1 MEKIITTKIIQRYES
16 SNKSDSGLKEGNMSV
31 NFTSFKEYNNDSNYK
46 YRIHI
51 NTVANELEDKGLIKI
66 KWVSKDN
73 IIDRLFFNLKDM
85 DIFYRLA
92 GITDKKDIL
101 LDIEGQLKVYDD
113 YITNYSIK
121 HIFSDWKMHLLEKHR
136 IPKII
141 EDKDKRELIV
151 NALKGI
157 DELLKNNDT
166 IYERVF
172 SKRYLGNSKIFEKQL
187 RGTVISLLR
196 KYFNEVDNN
205 MDEDEVLK
213 VVGIEKTTSELH
225 LKGNI
230 EFKLKENNIK
240 LACFSYGVALNSH
253 TIKELKLQ
261 NYRFDKVISVENKA
275 NFNYLCAKEKE
286 SLIIF
291 TGGFYTPV
299 QKRFLNRLY
308 KKLINCDK
316 CIEFYHWGDIDL
328 GGVNIYRNIKSF
340 IFYNVK
346 PYLMNIQIMKEYS
359 EYWEFI
365 EDNKYILKL
374 KKLLEDETIKELHDL
389 ISFVIE
395 NKVTLEQESM
405 II

>member
-16 SNKSDSGLKEGNMSV
+16 SNKSDNGLKEGNMSV
-31 NFTSFKEYNNDSNYK
+31 NFASFKEYNKDSNYK

-51 NTVANELEDKGLIKI
+51 NDVANELEDEGLIKI

-73 IIDRLFFNLKDM
+73 IIDRIVFNLKDI
-85 DIFYRLA
+85 DIFYKLSEM
-92 GITDKKDIL
+92 TEKKDIL
-101 LDIEGQLKVYDD
+101 IGIEAQLRIYDD
-113 YITNYSIK
+113 CVTNYSIK
-121 HIFSDWKMHLLEKHR
+121 QIFSDWKTHILKKHG

-141 EDKDKRELIV
+141 EDKEKRELIL

-172 SKRYLGNSKIFEKQL
+172 SKRYLGNSKVFEKQL
-187 RGTVISLLR
+187 RGTMISLLR

-205 MDEDEVLK
+205 MDKDEVLK

-230 EFKLKENNIK
+230 EFKLDGSSIN
-240 LACFSYGVALNSH
+240 LACFSYGVSLNSQ

-261 NYRFDKVISVENKA
+261 NYSFNKVISVENKA

-286 SLIIF
+286 SLIVF

-299 QKRFLNRLY
+299 QKRFLNSLY
-308 KKLINCDK
+308 KQLINLDEY
-316 CIEFYHWGDIDL
+316 IRFYHWGDIDL
-328 GGVNIYRNIKSF
+328 GGINIYRNIKKF

-346 PYLMNIQIMKEYS
+346 PYLMDVQIMEQNS
-359 EYWEFI
+359 SYWELI
-365 EDNKYILKL
+365 KDDKYILKIE
-374 KKLLEDETIKELHDL
+374 KLLEDDAIKELHDL
-389 ISFVIE
+389 IRFVIE

>member
-1 MEKIITTKIIQRYES
+1 MEKVIATKVIHRYES

-31 NFTSFKEYNNDSNYK
+31 NFISFKEYNKDSNYK

-51 NTVANELEDKGLIKI
+51 NAVANELEDKGLIKI

-73 IIDRLFFNLKDM
+73 IIDRIIFHLKDI
-85 DIFYRLA
+85 DIFYQLA
-92 GITDKKDIL
+92 GITEKKDIL
-101 LDIEGQLKVYDD
+101 LDIEGQLKLYDD
-113 YITNYSIK
+113 NVTNYSIK
-121 HIFSDWKMHLLEKHR
+121 HVFSDWKTHVLEKHE

-141 EDKDKRELIV
+141 EDKDKRELIL
-151 NALKGI
+151 NTLKGI

-172 SKRYLGNSKIFEKQL
+172 SKRYLGNSKVFEKQL
-187 RGTVISLLR
+187 RGTMITLLR

-205 MDEDEVLK
+205 MDNDEVLK

-230 EFKLKENNIK
+230 EFKLKESNIN
-240 LACFSYGVALNSH
+240 LECFSYGVSLNSQ
-253 TIKELKLQ
+253 TLKELKLQ
-261 NYRFDKVISVENKA
+261 NYSFNKVISVENKA

-299 QKRFLNRLY
+299 QKRFLNNLY
-308 KKLINCDK
+308 KQLINFNK
-316 CIEFYHWGDIDL
+316 NIEFYHWGDVDL
-328 GGVNIYRNIKSF
+328 GGFNIYRNIKSF

-346 PYLMNIQIMKEYS
+346 PYLMNVQIMKEYNN
-359 EYWEFI
+359 YWELI
-365 EDNKYILKL
+365 EDDKYILKL

-389 ISFVIE
+389 INFVIE
-395 NKVTLEQESM
+395 NKITLEQESM

>member
-1 MEKIITTKIIQRYES
+1 MEKVIATKVIHRYES

-31 NFTSFKEYNNDSNYK
+31 NFTSFKEYNKDSNYK
-46 YRIHI
+46 YRINI
-51 NTVANELEDKGLIKI
+51 NTVANELEDKGLIKV

-73 IIDRLFFNLKDM
+73 IIDRIFFNLKDI
-85 DIFYRLA
+85 DIFYQLA
-92 GITDKKDIL
+92 GITEKKDIL
-101 LDIEGQLKVYDD
+101 LNIEGQLKLYDD
-113 YITNYSIK
+113 NVTNYSIK
-121 HIFSDWKMHLLEKHR
+121 HIFSDWKVHVLEKHG

-141 EDKDKRELIV
+141 EDKDKRELIL
-151 NALKGI
+151 NTLKGI

-172 SKRYLGNSKIFEKQL
+172 SKRYLGNSKVFEKQL
-187 RGTVISLLR
+187 RGTMITLLR

-205 MDEDEVLK
+205 MDKDEVLK

-230 EFKLKENNIK
+230 EFKLKENSIN
-240 LACFSYGVALNSH
+240 LECFSYGVSLNSQ

-261 NYRFDKVISVENKA
+261 NYSFNKVISVENKA

-299 QKRFLNRLY
+299 QKRFLNSLY
-308 KKLINCDK
+308 KQLINCDK
-316 CIEFYHWGDIDL
+316 HIEFYHWGDIDL
-328 GGVNIYRNIKSF
+328 GGFNIYRNIKSF

-346 PYLMNIQIMKEYS
+346 PYLMNVQIMKEYND
-359 EYWEFI
+359 YWEFI
-365 EDNKYILKL
+365 EDDKYILKL
-374 KKLLEDETIKELHDL
+374 KKLLEDDIIKELHDL
-389 ISFVIE
+389 INFVIE

>member
-1 MEKIITTKIIQRYES
+1 MEKVITTKIIQRYES
-16 SNKSDSGLKEGNMSV
+16 SNKSDRGLKEGNMSV
-31 NFTSFKEYNNDSNYK
+31 NFTSFKEYNKDSNYK
-46 YRIHI
+46 YRIYI
-51 NTVANELEDKGLIKI
+51 NDVANELEDRGLIKI

-73 IIDRLFFNLKDM
+73 IIDRILFNLKDI
-85 DIFYRLA
+85 DIFYKLSEM
-92 GITDKKDIL
+92 TEKKDIL
-101 LDIEGQLKVYDD
+101 IGVEGQLSLYDD
-113 YITNYSIK
+113 CVTNYSIK
-121 HIFSDWKMHLLEKHR
+121 QIFSDWKMHVLEKHG

-141 EDKDKRELIV
+141 EDKDKRELIL
-151 NALKGI
+151 NTLKGI

-187 RGTVISLLR
+187 RGIVISLLK

-205 MDEDEVLK
+205 MDGDEVLK
-213 VVGIEKTTSELH
+213 VVGIEKTTCELH

-230 EFKLKENNIK
+230 EFKLKENNID
-240 LACFSYGVALNSH
+240 LACFSYGVSLNSK
-253 TIKELKLQ
+253 TIKEFKLL
-261 NYRFDKVISVENKA
+261 NFSFNKVISVENKA

-308 KKLINCDK
+308 KKLIYCDK
-316 CIEFYHWGDIDL
+316 FIEFYHWGDIDL
-328 GGVNIYRNIKSF
+328 GGFNIYRNIKSF

-346 PYLMNIQIMKEYS
+346 PYLMNVQIMKEYS
-359 EYWEFI
+359 ECWEYI
-365 EDNKYILKL
+365 EDDKYILKL
-374 KKLLEDETIKELHDL
+374 KKLLEDDTIKELHDL
-389 ISFVIE
+389 IGFVIE
-395 NKVTLEQESM
+395 NKVTLEQESV